1 MKIYMFLAD
10 GFEEVEAL
18 APLDILRR
26 AGLSV
31 ETVGIG
37 KKQIT
42 GAHGITVLAD
52 LSEDE
57 LTGTAD
63 AVILPGG
70 MPGTL
75 NLDAS
80 QTVEKATLDAA
91 SRGGYVCAICA
102 APRVPGRLGLLDG
115 KRFNCYPGTEEL
127 IPNGYFTAERVTVD
141 GKCVTARGMGCAVDF
156 GLKLTELFCGRDT
169 AEKLRTQTISD

>member
-1 MKIYMFLAD
+1 MFLAD

-26 AGLSV
+26 AGLDIK
-31 ETVGIG
+31 TVGIG

-52 LSEDE
+52 LEE
-57 LTGTAD
+57 NEICGIAN

-80 QTVEKATLDAA
+80 KTVESTVLATHKN
-91 SRGGYVCAICA
+91 GGYVCAICA
-102 APRVPGRLGLLDG
+102 APRVLGRLGLLDG
-115 KRFNCYPGTEEL
+115 KHFTCYPETEKL
-127 IPNGYFTAERVTVD
+127 VPNGIFTAERVTVD
-141 GKCVTARGMGCAVDF
+141 GKCITARGMGCAVDF
-156 GLKLTELFCGRDT
+156 GLALVGLFCSEET
-169 AEKLRTQTISD
+169 AKKLRTATISD

>member
-18 APLDILRR
+18 APLDLLRR
-26 AGLSV
+26 AGLDIK
-31 ETVGIG
+31 TVGIG

-42 GAHGITVLAD
+42 GAHGINVEAD
-52 LSEDE
+52 LCEDQICDI
-57 LTGTAD
+57 AD

-80 QTVEKATLDAA
+80 KTVEIAVLATHAK
-91 SRGGYVCAICA
+91 GGYVCAICA
-102 APRVPGRLGLLDG
+102 APRVLGRLGILDG
-115 KRFNCYPGTEEL
+115 KRFTCYPGTEEL
-127 IPNGYFTAERVTVD
+127 IPNGIFTEERVTVD
-141 GKCVTARGMGCAVDF
+141 GKIVTARGMGCAVDF
-156 GLKLTELFCGRDT
+156 GLALVGLFCGEET
-169 AEKLRTQTISD
+169 EKKLRTATISD

>member
-26 AGLSV
+26 AGLDIK
-31 ETVGIG
+31 TVGIG
-37 KKQIT
+37 GRNIK

-52 LSEDE
+52 ICENE
-57 LTGTAD
+57 LNGVAD

-80 QTVEKATLDAA
+80 PTVEREIISTAA
-91 SRGGYVCAICA
+91 AGGYTCAICA
-102 APRVPGRLGLLDG
+102 APRVLGRIGLLDG
-115 KRFNCYPGTEEL
+115 KRFTCYPETEEL
-127 IPNGYFTAERVTVD
+127 IPKGIYTADRVTVD

-156 GLKLTELFCGRDT
+156 GLTLVELFCGEEL
-169 AEKLRTQTISD
+169 AKKLRVATISD